1 MSNTPVCQSF
11 LSGRTPPGGL
21 DRQRDLDGLRGVAIL
36 LVLFLHH
43 VCRSGIFTYLGPP
56 PVAALLDS
64 AWAGVD
70 IFFVLSGFLIGGI
83 ILDEAKAES
92 FFGLFYLRRML
103 RILPVAFL
111 TLAFSYGVLPFLNP
125 TILWPAQVPPY
136 AYLLFINNFWTA
148 LGRMPYAPLG
158 PMWSL
163 AIEFQFYL
171 LAPVLLRSAGTALRT
186 TTLVAVILISPVL
199 RLSAVW
205 FSVWDFT
212 LYRLD
217 GFAMGILLASLLR
230 SASFRELLKQHRAAV
245 HTIIAAAV
253 ITAVLFA
260 SYPYHSTLQQVARG
274 VSLNS
279 IAAGAVILFLHI
291 HPGGLLSKALSQSW
305 LVVSGRYSYFLYL
318 MHTPILMYTMSAFDG
333 GPKEL
338 RPLLAL
344 GLSYLGAWASWRFLE
359 SKLIRLGKA
368 ASYQP
373 TMQAATVTELP
384 PRPTL

>member
-1 MSNTPVCQSF
+1 MT
-11 LSGRTPPGGL
+11 LTGGL
-21 DRQRDLDGLRGVAIL
+21 DRQRNLDGLRGVAIL
-36 LVLFLHH
+36 LTLFLHY

-83 ILDEAKAES
+83 ILDEGKAEG

-111 TLAFSYGVLPFLNP
+111 TLAFSYIVLPLLNP
-125 TILWPAQVPPY
+125 TILWHVQVPPY

-148 LGRMPYAPLG
+148 LGRISYAPLA

-171 LAPVLLRSAGTALRT
+171 LAPALLRSASPALRT
-186 TTLVAVILISPVL
+186 TTLVAVILLSPLL
-199 RLSAVW
+199 RLGAVW
-205 FSVWDFT
+205 FSAWDFT
-212 LYRLD
+212 FYRLD
-217 GFAMGILLASLLR
+217 GFATGILLASLLR
-230 SASFRELLKQHRAAV
+230 SAYFRELVKQHRAAV
-245 HTIIAAAV
+245 HTIIAASIV
-253 ITAVLFA
+253 TAVLFA
-260 SYPYHSTLQQVARG
+260 SYPYNLTSQQVARG

-279 IAAGAVILFLHI
+279 IAAGAVILFLYM

-318 MHTPILMYTMSAFDG
+318 MHTPILMYTMSAYNG
-333 GPKEL
+333 GPPAL

-344 GLSYLGAWASWRFLE
+344 GLSYFGAWASWRFLE
-359 SKLIRLGKA
+359 SKLIRLGKR

-373 TMQAATVTELP
+373 ITQPAAP
-384 PRPTL
+384 